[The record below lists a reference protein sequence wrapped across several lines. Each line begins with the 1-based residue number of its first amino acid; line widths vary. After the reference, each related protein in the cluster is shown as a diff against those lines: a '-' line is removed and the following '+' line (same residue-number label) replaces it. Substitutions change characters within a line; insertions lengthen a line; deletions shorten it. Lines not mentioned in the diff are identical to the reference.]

1 MGLEG
6 GVWSLRGREY
16 VWFMPV
22 TPAQGWVHSKYS
34 VDGELRKEQIEGG
47 AGMLEL
53 VSHSLWLPGESGVT
67 RVNRA
72 AVEWAL
78 RAT

>member
-6 GVWSLRGREY
+6 GVWSLCGREY

-34 VDGELRKEQIEGG
+34 VDGELRKG
-47 AGMLEL
+47 A
-53 VSHSLWLPGESGVT
+53 
-67 RVNRA
+67 N
-72 AVEWAL
+72 
-78 RAT
+78 